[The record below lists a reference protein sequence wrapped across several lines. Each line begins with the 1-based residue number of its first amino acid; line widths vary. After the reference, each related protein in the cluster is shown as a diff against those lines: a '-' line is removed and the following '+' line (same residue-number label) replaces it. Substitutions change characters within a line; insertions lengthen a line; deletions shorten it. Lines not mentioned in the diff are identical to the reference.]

1 MNIDE
6 KIINQ
11 YQKIESISA
20 LKNETSCYVGF
31 IWRYFY
37 TISLKENIWPDRF
50 PINNYSQFKA
60 NKPKPHYL

>member
-11 YQKIESISA
+11 YQKIEPISA

-37 TISLKENIWPDRF
+37 TLSLKGTYD
-50 PINNYSQFKA
+50 PIDFS
-60 NKPKPHYL
+60 